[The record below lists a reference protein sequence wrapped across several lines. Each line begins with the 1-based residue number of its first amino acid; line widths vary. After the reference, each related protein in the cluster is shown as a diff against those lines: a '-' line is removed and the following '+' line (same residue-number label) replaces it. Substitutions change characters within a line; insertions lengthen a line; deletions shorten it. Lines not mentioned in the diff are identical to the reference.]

1 MKFSDGYW
9 LNQKGYTVNY
19 ASQAYETEITETS
32 VKILVTPTTSGTEG
46 RPSAVPTLK

>member
-32 VKILVTPTTSGTEG
+32 VKILVTPTHIWNRADPWRTQ
-46 RPSAVPTLK
+46 P